1 MQLSHCRSC
10 YIVLIIVV
18 VLSISRSHE
27 RTAEELELVFEELV
41 HLSALSHLST
51 SIKREL
57 ASIIVFEAHAAAGT
71 VCKYSEWWWY
81 MDTLIVCAGSSHRL
95 SGLRQRAAAG
105 DDDVLLCNVDF
116 SDHSSYSFASYYYY
130 YLFHKVY
137 YDYIIID
144 RIRISFIIQE
154 CSTLPYLLLTHLPL
168 FILLPFIL
176 LLTRIL
182 HSLGT
187 QYSTR
192 SGTGLDGGWFIKLLY
207 FVYSRVISPRCA
219 QMIRTLL

>member
-1 MQLSHCRSC
+1 MAAAFILAGVGKCNFPIVGRAT
-10 YIVLIIVV
+10 VLIIVV

-81 MDTLIVCAGSSHRL
+81 MDTLIVCAGSSHHL
-95 SGLRQRAAAG
+95 SGLRQRAAAAG

-116 SDHSSYSFASYYYY
+116 SDHFSYSFASYYYY
-130 YLFHKVY
+130 YHFHKVY
-137 YDYIIID
+137 YDYYY
-144 RIRISFIIQE
+144 RSEKKQFHNSRMLH
-154 CSTLPYLLLTHLPL
+154 STLSAANSP
-168 FILLPFIL
+168 
-176 LLTRIL
+176 
-182 HSLGT
+182 SL
-187 QYSTR
+187 
-192 SGTGLDGGWFIKLLY
+192 
-207 FVYSRVISPRCA
+207 VYSPALYPATYKNI
-219 QMIRTLL
+219 TLVGYTVLNKERHGVGWWVVH